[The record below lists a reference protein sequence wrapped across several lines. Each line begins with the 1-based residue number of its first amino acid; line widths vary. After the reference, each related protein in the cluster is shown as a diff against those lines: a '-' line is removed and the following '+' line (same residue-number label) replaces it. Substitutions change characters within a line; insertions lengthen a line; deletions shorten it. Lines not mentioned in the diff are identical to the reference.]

1 MEWQPRENFNL
12 DMALRLRRILKD
24 AGANV
29 IITRDTDT
37 YSYLFYRS
45 AFVNKYIVD
54 LEIDYQKGEKS
65 DLEKQKDDKVKELD
79 KKESELATAEAE
91 LQGLKDALEDKEN
104 ELGDLVGEKDLEDLE
119 LELKQERD
127 EEQSWLDKLERIQE
141 LREIISKQ
149 EEITEDELAEFKKEL
164 QDLEDECIKEFGDLD
179 DLENVIQNQQQA
191 LSAIKAQIN
200 DLDALIDEIKDLK
213 EAIQEA
219 EAKVVEYL
227 KR

>member
-1 MEWQPRENFNL
+1 M
-12 DMALRLRRILKD
+12 
-24 AGANV
+24 
-29 IITRDTDT
+29 
-37 YSYLFYRS
+37 
-45 AFVNKYIVD
+45 
-54 LEIDYQKGEKS
+54 EIDYQKGEKS

-149 EEITEDELAEFKKEL
+149 EEITEDELAEFEKEL

-219 EAKVVEYL
+219 EAKVVGISEEIIEL
-227 KR
+227 DRFDILGLRFPM